1 MNTSDIGE
9 KDMAGQ
15 TVAYKR
21 VSAVDQNTARQLD
34 GLTFDEVFEDKCS
47 GGDRN
52 RPALQAMLKHVRRG
66 DTVVVHEISRLARD
80 TADLLDLVK
89 TLNGKGVT
97 LKFMK
102 ENMTFTPEETNP
114 MNQMLLTIIG
124 SVAQFERAM
133 INERRKE
140 GQAVARAA
148 GKHMG
153 RKSSLTPQQIATI
166 QTRASNGENKSALAK
181 EYGISRATLY
191 SALKAA

>member
-1 MNTSDIGE
+1 
-9 KDMAGQ
+9 MAGQ

-21 VSAVDQNTARQLD
+21 VSSVDQNTARQLD
-34 GLTFDEVFEDKCS
+34 GLSFDEVFEDKCS
-47 GGDRN
+47 GANRN
-52 RPALQAMLKHVRRG
+52 RPALQSMLKHVRKG

-89 TLNGKGVT
+89 LLNSKGVT
-97 LKFMK
+97 LKFVK
-102 ENMTFTPEETNP
+102 ENMVFTPDESHP
-114 MNQMLLTIIG
+114 MNQMLLAIIG

-153 RKSSLTPQQIATI
+153 RKSSLTPDQIASI
-166 QTRASNGENKSALAK
+166 KERAANGDNKTHLAN
-181 EYGISRATLY
+181 EYGISRTTLY
-191 SALKAA
+191 GALKAA

>member
-1 MNTSDIGE
+1 MT
-9 KDMAGQ
+9 GQ

-21 VSAVDQNTARQLD
+21 VSSVDQNTARQLD
-34 GLTFDEVFEDKCS
+34 GMTFDETFEDKCS
-47 GGDRN
+47 GADRD
-52 RPALQAMLKHVRRG
+52 RPALQRMLKHVRKG

-80 TADLLDLVK
+80 TADLLELVK
-89 TLNGKGVT
+89 LLNSKGVT
-97 LKFMK
+97 LTFVK
-102 ENMTFTPEETNP
+102 ESMTFTPDETNP

-153 RKSSLTPQQIATI
+153 RKSSLTPQQIIAIKERVAKGDNKTHL
-166 QTRASNGENKSALAK
+166 ASEF
-181 EYGISRATLY
+181 GISRATLY